1 MRENGHVSTTEPTP
15 ATPAVPRAHRDIPG
29 VDGRRAVPSGST
41 PSLTSLPPVDPADLA
56 AVAEQLGREPRG
68 VVEIAARCRCGRPTV
83 VRTSPRLPDG
93 TPFPTSYYLTHPGA
107 VSAVS
112 TLEASGLMTE
122 MTQRLEDDDD
132 LATSYRAAHED
143 YLAARAELGDV
154 PEIAGISAG
163 GMPGRVKC
171 LHVLVGH
178 SLARGPGVNPFG
190 DEALARMAPSWSPDR
205 CTC

>member
-1 MRENGHVSTTEPTP
+1 MSTTEPTP
-15 ATPAVPRAHRDIPG
+15 ATPALPRAHRDIPG
-29 VDGRRAVPSGST
+29 VDGRGAVASGST

-132 LATSYRAAHED
+132 LAASYRAAHKD

-190 DEALARMAPSWSPDR
+190 DEALTRMAPSWSPVR

>member
-1 MRENGHVSTTEPTP
+1 MRENGGVSTTDPTTP
-15 ATPAVPRAHRDIPG
+15 TPAVPRAHRDVPG
-29 VDGRRAVPSGST
+29 LDGRSSGDVPAAVPA
-41 PSLTSLPPVDPADLA
+41 SLPPVAAADLA
-56 AVAEQLGREPRG
+56 VVAEQLGREPRG

-122 MTQRLEDDDD
+122 MTQRLEQDDE
-132 LATSYRAAHED
+132 LAAAYRAAHED
-143 YLAARAELGDV
+143 YLAARTELGDV

-178 SLARGPGVNPFG
+178 SLARGRGVNPFG
-190 DEALARMAPSWSPDR
+190 DEALERMAAAWSPDR